1 MSEASARISVNG
13 WEDDPEPAVRISQ
26 PVPDLAHRPLAFAFS
41 GPNPQPDAYAQ
52 GTAGFRF
59 WAAASALRRGAD
71 FWAPLINPVNHWQP
85 GDTLRVIL
93 DKGEDLNAFY
103 DRNALNFFHGP
114 GANGELVFSGESPD
128 VACHEMGHAILDSIK
143 PELWDG
149 LQEAAA
155 FHEGFADVSAILSA
169 LQLPSLRAAILT
181 DTGGHLYRSS
191 RLSRLAEQLGSAIR
205 AQEPDAVDPDCLRN
219 VVNSFTYQDPVELPH
234 SAPASQVSSEPHS
247 FSRIVSGAIF
257 ETLAGILSASS
268 PNPNAPTADD
278 LARVSVEMG
287 HILVQAIVAAPA
299 APNFYAQVASQ
310 MVRVSET
317 TNANY
322 PSVLRGVF
330 VRRGILSLD
339 AASNLQAL
347 AALPAPAAAPT
358 QSLLALPGARY
369 GLALPLLVQAPAQ
382 PHHFA
387 ITSGA
392 PSGNPIQPRNATE
405 AARAF
410 VDDLFR
416 NGHIDDQ
423 GLVAPTA
430 RLTHSRRRLRTHRLK
445 AEAAGIRLERL
456 LFDCGI
462 WQCCR

>member
-1 MSEASARISVNG
+1 
-13 WEDDPEPAVRISQ
+13 
-26 PVPDLAHRPLAFAFS
+26 
-41 GPNPQPDAYAQ
+41 
-52 GTAGFRF
+52 
-59 WAAASALRRGAD
+59 
-71 FWAPLINPVNHWQP
+71 
-85 GDTLRVIL
+85 VIL

-322 PSVLRGVF
+322 PS
-330 VRRGILSLD
+330 
-339 AASNLQAL
+339 
-347 AALPAPAAAPT
+347 
-358 QSLLALPGARY
+358 
-369 GLALPLLVQAPAQ
+369 
-382 PHHFA
+382 
-387 ITSGA
+387 
-392 PSGNPIQPRNATE
+392 
-405 AARAF
+405 
-410 VDDLFR
+410 
-416 NGHIDDQ
+416 
-423 GLVAPTA
+423 
-430 RLTHSRRRLRTHRLK
+430 
-445 AEAAGIRLERL
+445 
-456 LFDCGI
+456 
-462 WQCCR
+462 